1 MSEPETAAP
10 TEPTPKRLSEDFL
23 AIGLG
28 LLFLLISATVAK
40 FSATVSVD
48 EYRIAKAEVDRV
60 THDRQS
66 TMEERKK
73 AKDAV
78 KSLEKKSN
86 PLAGWIGKPGKWT
99 NSPWD
104 AFVTKDKST
113 LPAIL
118 VTGCILLLMFR
129 SALRFR
135 GDATDTFLDAFP
147 VVFLLATLAY
157 LITSHSVISHYNLE
171 YALWALIIGLVIANT
186 VGVPDF
192 LRPAVRTEFYIK
204 TGLVI
209 FGAEVLFGRL
219 LSLGVPGLAVGWIV
233 TPVVLISTY
242 LFGQYIL
249 KIESKSLNMVISA
262 DMSVCGVSAA
272 IATAAACKA
281 KKEELSTAIS
291 ISLIFTVI
299 MMVVMP
305 FVIKSIGLSELVG
318 GAWIGGTI
326 DSSGAVAAAGEALGP
341 RAQEVAITVKL
352 IQNIL
357 IGVVSFCVA
366 YYWVTF
372 VDRTPD
378 APRPGISEIW
388 LRFPKFVLGF
398 LAASIICSIIAGSG
412 LAGELWVGGI
422 TAASKSMRGWCFCL
436 AFVSIGLS
444 TNFGELAKTLKGGKP
459 IVLYVCGQSLN
470 LVLTLFMAWLMYE
483 KVFPQ
488 N

>member
-1 MSEPETAAP
+1 MSESEAAAP
-10 TEPTPKRLSEDFL
+10 LEPTPKRLSEDFL

-28 LLFLLISATVAK
+28 LLILLISATVAK
-40 FSATVSVD
+40 LSATVSVD
-48 EYRIAKAEVDRV
+48 DYQAMKVEKKRV
-60 THDRQS
+60 LADESS
-66 TMEERKK
+66 TKDERKK
-73 AKDAV
+73 AEDDL
-78 KSLEKKSN
+78 KSLVKKSN
-86 PLAGWIGKPGKWT
+86 PLAAWIGKPGKWKA
-99 NSPWD
+99 SPFD
-104 AFVTKDKST
+104 AFASNGKSI
-113 LPAIL
+113 LPTIL
-118 VTGCILLLMFR
+118 VTGGLLLVIFGTGI
-129 SALRFR
+129 LIR
-135 GDATDTFLDAFP
+135 GESVAKFAAAFP
-147 VVFLLATLAY
+147 VVFLLALLAY
-157 LITSHSVISHYNLE
+157 LITSQAQIKNYNLE
-171 YALWALIIGLVIANT
+171 YALWALIIGLLIANT
-186 VGVPDF
+186 VKVPEF
-192 LRPAVRTEFYIK
+192 LKPAVRTEYYIK
-204 TGLVI
+204 LGLVI

-219 LSLGVPGLAVGWIV
+219 MSLGVPGLAVGWIV
-233 TPVVLISTY
+233 TPVVLIGTY
-242 LFGQYIL
+242 LFGQYVL

-305 FVIKSIGLSELVG
+305 FAIRAMGLSELVG

-352 IQNIL
+352 IQNTL

-412 LAGELWVGGI
+412 SAGELWVGGT
-422 TAASKSMRGWCFCL
+422 TAASKAIREWCFCL